1 VATVVTAVALYK
13 VHDVSHV
20 SQHKAVGLT
29 ADSDLYRQ
37 QSVCMYVDALLEILI
52 CQYPHCLHS

>member
-1 VATVVTAVALYK
+1 VATVVTTVALYK

-29 ADSDLYRQ
+29 ADSDLIAIRVRM
-37 QSVCMYVDALLEILI
+37 ST
-52 CQYPHCLHS
+52 HC